1 MQLSFCLAS
10 AWTVALCQ
18 WVADTI
24 SQNEMHT
31 YPRHPDLF
39 ALLSMSEL
47 DTYTHCF

>member
-18 WVADTI
+18 CLEDTI
-24 SQNEMHT
+24 SQSEMHT

-39 ALLSMSEL
+39 ALLSMSEI
-47 DTYTHCF
+47 DTYTQRF